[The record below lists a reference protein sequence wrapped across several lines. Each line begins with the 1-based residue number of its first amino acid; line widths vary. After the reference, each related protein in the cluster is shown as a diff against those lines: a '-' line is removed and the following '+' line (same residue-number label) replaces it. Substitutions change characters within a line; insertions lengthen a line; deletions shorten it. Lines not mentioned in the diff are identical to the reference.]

1 MRDQRLAAKLESV
14 ANGEERLTE
23 EEALE
28 AFASLP
34 LATLFKYADQA
45 RERLNGN
52 ICTFVI
58 DRNINYTNICEVR
71 CKFCAFS
78 RDEDDKDAFVLSIE
92 EIVEKVREA
101 VGLGA
106 TQVMLQGGLCSKT
119 GLGYIT
125 GLFKELKRSFPRVVI
140 HSLTAPEVEFL
151 ARLEGKS
158 IEEVLKLLRKA
169 GLDSLPGGG
178 AEILVDEIRWIV
190 SPKKTTAQKW
200 LEVHETAHKLN
211 IPTTATMVIGHQEK
225 PEHRILHL
233 SLIRNLQDKTD
244 GFRAFIPW
252 IYYPGKTE
260 LGGKKTTSPDYLK
273 TVAIARLFLD
283 NIKHLQTSWLT
294 IGKPVAQLTLR
305 AGVDDMG
312 SLMLEE
318 NVIRSTG
325 YDFMSMK
332 IEEMVHLIR
341 SSGLKP
347 AQRATDY
354 SILKTF

>member
-1 MRDQRLAAKLESV
+1 MRNRKLEAKLESV
-14 ANGEERLTE
+14 ANGEGRLAE
-23 EEALE
+23 EEACE
-28 AFASLP
+28 TFATLP
-34 LATLFKYADQA
+34 LATLFKYADRM

-52 ICTFVI
+52 LCTFII

-78 RDEDDKDAFVLSIE
+78 RDEDDKDAFVLSTE
-92 EIVEKVREA
+92 EIVNKVREA
-101 VGLGA
+101 VDLGA
-106 TQVMLQGGLCSKT
+106 TQVMLQGGLSSKT

-125 GLFKELKRSFPRVVI
+125 DLFKELKRSFPQVII

-158 IEEVLKLLRKA
+158 IEEVLRLLREA
-169 GLDSLPGGG
+169 GLSSLPGGG
-178 AEILVDEIRWIV
+178 AEILVDEIRLVV
-190 SPKKTTAQKW
+190 SPKKTTSRKW
-200 LEVHETAHKLN
+200 LEVHETAHKLGM
-211 IPTTATMVIGHQEK
+211 PTTATMVIGHKEK
-225 PEHRILHL
+225 LEHRILHL
-233 SLIRNLQDKTD
+233 SLTRDLQDKTS

-260 LGGKKTTSPDYLK
+260 LGGKKTTSSDYLR

-294 IGKPVAQLTLR
+294 IGKPVAQLTLHT
-305 AGVDDMG
+305 GVDDMG

-332 IEEMVHLIR
+332 IEEMLHLIC